1 MLTEPTTEKLKA
13 MRLEG
18 MVAAWRE
25 QQAQPR
31 HASLSFDERLGLLVD
46 AEWEQRE
53 RPHRA
58 CPREAKLKM
67 SQASVEDIDYPP
79 QRELDKAVVRQL
91 ASCRRWYKNTKPS

>member
-31 HASLSFDERLGLLVD
+31 LASLSFDERLGLLVD
-46 AEWEQRE
+46 AEWENRE
-53 RPHRA
+53 NARIARA
-58 CPREAKLKM
+58 LREAKLKM

-79 QRELDKAVVRQL
+79 RRETRQGRR
-91 ASCRRWYKNTKPS
+91 ASARGRSTGRSPTT